1 MWGTDL
7 LRSSK
12 YAILS
17 FIPSFSENLLNTQ
30 HVSSAIVVRGI
41 QQWSKQ

>member
-1 MWGTDL
+1 MWDTDL

-12 YAILS
+12 YTILS
-17 FIPSFSENLLNTQ
+17 FIPSFNKNLLSTQ